1 MVQPHGSEHSVGET
15 TVQIQYQGIEFY
27 KVNAQ
32 SIFLGTDK
40 GGWIYSG
47 QRPRHEVR
55 CPEFYVMKSVLT
67 EKEIIEISQVK
78 SDKHGLDGNLL
89 EKICSVMN
97 QNFDPDDFQL
107 SKDSGWHIRCPS
119 EAEWKCAH
127 EEIELNLNPRKIEI
141 LADGVSNN
149 YRGAMMDGR
158 PRVFRGLG
166 PMAKH
171 RAAIETHPTQD
182 GVTAL
187 SSAPMDRYVEGLV
200 ARLVIT
206 PIRSPEAKIVPDNA
220 DLAANIRGELFWTF
234 LLGVIPSFVIP
245 IARGMGSYAI
255 EGWANLLFGGLCAGF
270 VTGAI
275 WRPRRPTF
283 SYEDGEDSLITD
295 G

>member
-1 MVQPHGSEHSVGET
+1 M
-15 TVQIQYQGIEFY
+15 QIQYQGIEFY

-67 EKEIIEISQVK
+67 EKEIVEISQIK

-97 QNFDPDDFQL
+97 KNFDPDDFEL
-107 SKDSGWHIRCPS
+107 PKDSGWHIRCPS

>member
-55 CPEFYVMKSVLT
+55 CPDFYVMKSVLT
-67 EKEIIEISQVK
+67 ENEIIEISQIK

-89 EKICSVMN
+89 GKICSALN
-97 QNFDPDDFQL
+97 LNFDPDDFEL
-107 SKDSGWHIRCPS
+107 PKDSGWHIRCPS

-127 EEIELNLNPRKIEI
+127 QEIGLNLNPKKIEI

-206 PIRSPEAKIVPDNA
+206 PIRPPEAKIVPDNA

-245 IARGMGSYAI
+245 IARGMGSYAV

-283 SYEDGEDSLITD
+283 SYEDGKDSLITD